1 MKGQITVYYDLPNLA
16 LYLERVGNKV
26 KEEHVQDII
35 AEMLK
40 QAVALH
46 MNEEADTI
54 SGTLMEMFVSS
65 VDKTHTFENLPTD
78 ALRVYFGENEAE
90 LAEQGERT
98 RQRTIKYLQRSAS
111 LDSASK
117 EIAAEL
123 HREDMDHLVLRWKNR
138 KKIEELITDA
148 WGRIYERMNDV
159 EESCSVQLT
168 KDDKLIFLDFD
179 GVLNSSE
186 FSAHQYRNDE
196 PTQDS
201 MGFNLFDPQAIECMN
216 RIVDVTGAKIIVT
229 SSWRYLGLAK
239 LQKLWKERGLHG
251 EIIGMTSLHVVDE
264 LILEIGLEWLERE
277 PNRSPRSE
285 EIAHWLK
292 SYNIN
297 LKSYNI
303 NANYVILDDLP
314 MPKEFQPHAVQINP
328 KVGLT
333 AIEVKQ
339 AIQILNSK

>member
-16 LYLERVGNKV
+16 LYLERSGNKV

-78 ALRVYFGENEAE
+78 ALRVYFGENETE
-90 LAEQGERT
+90 LAKHGERT
-98 RQRTIKYLQRSAS
+98 LQRTIKYLQRSA
-111 LDSASK
+111 DADAASK
-117 EIAAEL
+117 KEAAEI
-123 HREDMDHLVLRWKNR
+123 HRENIENLVLCHKN
-138 KKIEELITDA
+138 KEKIEELIA
-148 WGRIYERMNDV
+148 NAFGRIYERMNDV
-159 EESCSVQLT
+159 EEACSVKLS
-168 KDDKLIFLDFD
+168 KEDKLVFLDFD

-186 FSAHQYRNDE
+186 FAAHQYQNDE
-196 PTQDS
+196 SAQDS
-201 MGFNLFDPQAIECMN
+201 MGLDLFDPKTVECMN
-216 RIVDVTGAKIIVT
+216 RIVDATGAKIIVT
-229 SSWRYLGLAK
+229 SSWRYLGLTK

-264 LILEIGLEWLERE
+264 LILEKGMEWLERE
-277 PNRSPRSE
+277 MNGSPRSE

-292 SYNIN
+292 SYDM
-297 LKSYNI
+297 

-314 MPKEFQPHAVQINP
+314 MPEDLQPYAIQVNP
-328 KVGLT
+328 KFGLSDLH
-333 AIEVKQ
+333 VKQ
-339 AIQILNSK
+339 AIEILNTK

>member
-16 LYLERVGNKV
+16 LYLERFGNKV

-46 MNEEADTI
+46 MNEEADII

-78 ALRVYFGENEAE
+78 AMRVYFGEDNTE
-90 LAEQGERT
+90 LTQQGERT
-98 RQRTIKYLQRSAS
+98 LQRTVKYLQRSVCA
-111 LDSASK
+111 DTASK
-117 EIAAEL
+117 KEAAEI
-123 HREDMDHLVLRWKNR
+123 HRENIENLLLRRKN
-138 KKIEELITDA
+138 KEKIEELIA
-148 WGRIYERMNDV
+148 GAFGRIYERMNDV
-159 EESCSVQLT
+159 EESCSAKLS

-186 FSAHQYRNDE
+186 FAAHQYQNDE
-196 PTQDS
+196 SAQDS
-201 MGFNLFDPQAIECMN
+201 MGLDLFDPKAIEYMN
-216 RIVDVTGAKIIVT
+216 RIVDATGAKIVVT
-229 SSWRYLGLAK
+229 SSWRYLGLTK

-264 LILEIGLEWLERE
+264 LILEKGMEWFERE
-277 PNRSPRSE
+277 MNGSPRSE

-292 SYNIN
+292 SYDM
-297 LKSYNI
+297 
-303 NANYVILDDLP
+303 NASYVILDDLP
-314 MPKEFQPHAVQINP
+314 MPEDLQLHSIQVNP
-328 KVGLT
+328 IIGLSDAQAAK
-333 AIEVKQ
+333 AIE
-339 AIQILNSK
+339 ILNTK

>member
-26 KEEHVQDII
+26 MESDVQDII

-78 ALRVYFGENEAE
+78 AMRVYFGEDETE
-90 LAEQGERT
+90 LAKLGERT
-98 RQRTIKYLQRSAS
+98 LQRTIKYLQRSACI
-111 LDSASK
+111 DAASK
-117 EIAAEL
+117 KEAAEM
-123 HREDMDHLVLRWKNR
+123 HRENIENLLLHHKN
-138 KKIEELITDA
+138 KEKIEELIA
-148 WGRIYERMNDV
+148 GAFGRIYERMNNAV
-159 EESCSVQLT
+159 ESCSVQLS
-168 KDDKLIFLDFD
+168 KGDKLVFLDFD
-179 GVLNSSE
+179 GVLNNSE
-186 FSAHQYRNDE
+186 FAAHQYKNDE
-196 PTQDS
+196 SAQDS
-201 MGFNLFDPQAIECMN
+201 MGLDLFDPKAIECMN
-216 RIVDVTGAKIIVT
+216 RIIDATEAKIVVT

-264 LILEIGLEWLERE
+264 LILEKGTEWLERE
-277 PNRSPRSE
+277 TNGSPRSE

-292 SYNIN
+292 TYDIN
-297 LKSYNI
+297 ATYGI

-314 MPKEFQPHAVQINP
+314 MPKELQVHAIQVNP
-328 KVGLT
+328 RFGLT
-333 AIEVKQ
+333 DQHVKQ
-339 AIQILNSK
+339 AIKILNS

>member
-159 EESCSVQLT
+159 EESCSTQLS
-168 KDDKLIFLDFD
+168 KEDKLIFLDFD
-179 GVLNSSE
+179 GVLNSSGY
-186 FSAHQYRNDE
+186 STHLYRNDE
-196 PTQDS
+196 PAQDS
-201 MGFNLFDPQAIECMN
+201 MGFNLFDPKAVECMN
-216 RIVDVTGAKIIVT
+216 RIVDATGAKIVVT
-229 SSWRYLGLAK
+229 SSWRYLGLTK
-239 LQKLWKERGLHG
+239 VRKLWKERGLHG
-251 EIIGMTSLHVVDE
+251 EIIGITSLHVFDE

-277 PNRSPRSE
+277 PNGSPRSE
-285 EIAHWLK
+285 EIEHWLK
-292 SYNIN
+292 SYGIN
-297 LKSYNI
+297 ATYGI

-314 MPKEFQPHAVQINP
+314 MPKELHAHAVQVNP
-328 KVGLT
+328 QVGLT

>member
-65 VDKTHTFENLPTD
+65 VDKTHTFENLSTD
-78 ALRVYFGENEAE
+78 ALRVYFGENETE
-90 LAEQGERT
+90 LAKQGERT
-98 RQRTIKYLQRSAS
+98 LQRTIKYLQRSAS

-117 EIAAEL
+117 KEAAEL
-123 HREDMDHLVLRWKNR
+123 HRKNIEHLVLCRQNKE
-138 KKIEELITDA
+138 KINQLIADA
-148 WGRIYERMNDV
+148 LGIIYERMNDA
-159 EESCSVQLT
+159 EEACTDRLAE
-168 KDDKLIFLDFD
+168 DDKLVFLDFD

-186 FSAHQYRNDE
+186 FAAHLYRNNE
-196 PTQDS
+196 SAQDDK
-201 MGFNLFDPQAIECMN
+201 GLDLFDPQTIDCMN
-216 RIVDVTGAKIIVT
+216 RIVDATGAKIVVT

-239 LQKLWKERGLHG
+239 LQELWKERGLHG

-264 LILEIGLEWLERE
+264 LILEKGLEWLEE
-277 PNRSPRSE
+277 EMNGFPRSE
-285 EIAHWLK
+285 EIAHWM
-292 SYNIN
+292 
-297 LKSYNI
+297 KSYNI

-314 MPKEFQPHAVQINP
+314 MPKDLQPHFVQVNP
-328 KVGLT
+328 KFGLSDLQ
-333 AIEVKQ
+333 VKQ
-339 AIQILNSK
+339 AIEILNSK

>member
-26 KEEHVQDII
+26 KEEQVQDII

-78 ALRVYFGENEAE
+78 AMRVYFGEDETE
-90 LAEQGERT
+90 LAKLGERT
-98 RQRTIKYLQRSAS
+98 LQRTIKYLQRSACI
-111 LDSASK
+111 DAASK
-117 EIAAEL
+117 KEAAEM
-123 HREDMDHLVLRWKNR
+123 HRENIENLLLHHKN
-138 KKIEELITDA
+138 KEKIEELIA
-148 WGRIYERMNDV
+148 GAFGRIYERMNNAV
-159 EESCSVQLT
+159 ESCSVQLS
-168 KDDKLIFLDFD
+168 KGDKLVFLDFD
-179 GVLNSSE
+179 GVLNNSE
-186 FSAHQYRNDE
+186 FAAYQYKNDE
-196 PTQDS
+196 SAQDS
-201 MGFNLFDPQAIECMN
+201 MGLDLFDPKAIEYMN
-216 RIVDVTGAKIIVT
+216 RIIDATGAKIVVT

-264 LILEIGLEWLERE
+264 LILEKGTEWLERE
-277 PNRSPRSE
+277 TNGSPRSE

-292 SYNIN
+292 TYDIN
-297 LKSYNI
+297 ATYGI

-314 MPKEFQPHAVQINP
+314 MPKELQVHAIQVNP
-328 KVGLT
+328 QFGLT
-333 AIEVKQ
+333 DQHVKQ
-339 AIQILNSK
+339 AIKILNS